1 MIYQLHIA
9 SDIKPEPSDHEISA
23 ALILSEYFQTD
34 ITFIKRSHMH
44 TADFFRALAAV
55 EPLSSVTAVLG
66 AWFPVASFSA
76 AEASGTVGT
85 LELSSLVPGL
95 SSLASCFPPFSFHV
109 VAMEGE
115 GTDVAFLIGLLLL

>member
-44 TADFFRALAAV
+44 TADFLINGQVWEHKSPTGNGKRTMQNNLRDADDQ
-55 EPLSSVTAVLG
+55 SSFVIMDLRRCKMRPEQAMSRIRYELTKANKIKRLIVIQKNRRI
-66 AWFPVASFSA
+66 
-76 AEASGTVGT
+76 
-85 LELSSLVPGL
+85 LELK
-95 SSLASCFPPFSFHV
+95 
-109 VAMEGE
+109 
-115 GTDVAFLIGLLLL
+115 